1 MHKPYQYS
9 AIHKT
14 TKEIREFSDIF
25 MRPYQ
30 PSGVTDENYEWVVYI
45 DTRYAAKL
53 RLYNYI
59 HKIPPYRPYAGTEI
73 GKSIPI
79 LNF

>member
-1 MHKPYQYS
+1 MDKPHEYS

-14 TKEIREFSDIF
+14 SKEIREFSHIS

-30 PSGVTDENYEWVVYI
+30 PSGVTDADYPWVIYI
-45 DTRYAAKL
+45 DTRYAAKM

-59 HKIPPYRPYAGTEI
+59 HKIPPYRPFAGTEI